1 MRDDDGASARSF
13 IPPGLGAGP
22 PPQMPGWR
30 ARRGRERQRSP
41 GRQRGRGLLVYAMV
55 VVLAGTAGA
64 GATVAAR
71 HAFWSGGATGYD
83 ITTAGGPEAMNDE
96 AVYNEVAPGIVDVSA
111 NLTYL
116 EETAEGTGIVIDAA
130 DGLVLTNNHVIDGA
144 TSVTITPVLSGR
156 PYSARVVGYDPS
168 DDVALL
174 QYQGVTGLKSVAI
187 GSSSRLAVGTPVLAI
202 GNEAGQGGPPTIAP
216 GIVSGLDRTIEA
228 SDEISGTSEILH
240 DMLQTSADIR
250 PGDSGGPLADAA
262 GQVVGIDTAAGGG
275 AGYFGYAIP
284 ISEALAIVGQIAAR
298 HASSAIHLGLP
309 AFLGVLLPD
318 SGSANP
324 LRQASQERHQA
335 GTASNSGTGC
345 VTADP
350 GLYTAIPS
358 RIAQV
363 RSGALVDGVLCGT
376 AAASAGLFA
385 GDVITAVGGRAV
397 SSPGSL
403 AAIIER
409 YRPGSQA
416 PLAWVSPGGAVHTAL
431 VTLNAGPAE

>member
-1 MRDDDGASARSF
+1 MRDDGGASERSF
-13 IPPGLGAGP
+13 IPPGLAAGP
-22 PPQMPGWR
+22 QQG
-30 ARRGRERQRSP
+30 RGRRPDERRP
-41 GRQRGRGLLVYAMV
+41 TRGRGVLVYAMV

-71 HAFWSGGATGYD
+71 HALWPGNGTAYD
-83 ITTAGGPEAMNDE
+83 ITTAGGPAAMNDE

-111 NLTYL
+111 NLQYL

-130 DGLVLTNNHVIDGA
+130 QGLVLTNNHVIDGA
-144 TSVTITPVLSGR
+144 TSVTITPVLSGH
-156 PYSARVVGYDPS
+156 PYSARVLGYDPS

-174 QYQGVTGLKSVAI
+174 QSQGATGLKSVAI
-187 GSSSRLAVGTPVLAI
+187 GDSSRLAAGLPVLAI

-216 GIVSGLDRTIEA
+216 GIISGLDRTIEA
-228 SDEISGTSEILH
+228 SDEISGSSEILH

-275 AGYFGYAIP
+275 ADYFGYAIP
-284 ISEALAIVGQIAAR
+284 IDEALAIAGRIAAG
-298 HASSAIHLGLP
+298 HQSSTIHLGLP

-318 SGSANP
+318 SGSPNP
-324 LRQASQERHQA
+324 LLQASQEQRRA
-335 GTASNSGTGC
+335 GTASDSGTGC
-345 VTADP
+345 VSSDP
-350 GLYTAIPS
+350 GPYTAIPAH
-358 RIAQV
+358 IAQV

-385 GDVITAVGGRAV
+385 GDVITAIGGRAV
-397 SSPGSL
+397 GSPGSL
-403 AAIIER
+403 TAIIER

-431 VTLNAGPAE
+431 VTLNAGPAD

>member
-1 MRDDDGASARSF
+1 MRDDGGASERSF
-13 IPPGLGAGP
+13 IPPGLAAGP
-22 PPQMPGWR
+22 QQG
-30 ARRGRERQRSP
+30 RGRRRDERRP
-41 GRQRGRGLLVYAMV
+41 ARGRGVLVYAMV

-71 HAFWSGGATGYD
+71 HALWPGNGTAYD
-83 ITTAGGPEAMNDE
+83 ITTAGGPKAMNDE

-111 NLTYL
+111 NLQYL

-130 DGLVLTNNHVIDGA
+130 QGLVLTNNHVIDGA
-144 TSVTITPVLSGR
+144 TSVTITPVLSGH
-156 PYSARVVGYDPS
+156 PYSARVLGYDPS

-174 QYQGVTGLKSVAI
+174 QFQGATGLKSVAI
-187 GSSSRLAVGTPVLAI
+187 GDSSRLAAGLPVLAI

-216 GIVSGLDRTIEA
+216 GIISGLDRTIEA

-275 AGYFGYAIP
+275 ADYFGYAIP
-284 ISEALAIVGQIAAR
+284 IDEALAIAGRIAAG
-298 HASSAIHLGLP
+298 HQSSAIHLGLP

-318 SGSANP
+318 SGSPNP
-324 LRQASQERHQA
+324 LLQASQEQRRA
-335 GTASNSGTGC
+335 GTASDSGTGC
-345 VTADP
+345 VSSDP
-350 GLYTAIPS
+350 GPYTAIPAH
-358 RIAQV
+358 IAQV

-385 GDVITAVGGRAV
+385 GDVITAIGGRAV

-403 AAIIER
+403 TAIIER

-416 PLAWVSPGGAVHTAL
+416 PLAWVSPGGAAHTAL
-431 VTLNAGPAE
+431 VTLNAGPAD

>member
-1 MRDDDGASARSF
+1 MRDDGGASERSF
-13 IPPGLGAGP
+13 ILPGLGAGRG
-22 PPQMPGWR
+22 Q
-30 ARRGRERQRSP
+30 RRYQW
-41 GRQRGRGLLVYAMV
+41 RQRGRGVLVYAMV

-71 HAFWSGGATGYD
+71 HTFWAGGGTAYD

-96 AVYNEVAPGIVDVSA
+96 AVYNDMAPGIVDVSA
-111 NLTYL
+111 NLQYL
-116 EETAEGTGIVIDAA
+116 EETAEGTGFVIDAA

-144 TSVTITPVLSGR
+144 TTVTITPVLSGH
-156 PYSARVVGYDPS
+156 PYSARVLGYDPS

-174 QYQGVTGLKSVAI
+174 QFRGVTGLKSVAI
-187 GSSSRLAVGTPVLAI
+187 GDSSRLGAGAPVLAI

-216 GIVSGLDRTIEA
+216 GIISGLDRTIEA

-240 DMLQTSADIR
+240 DMLQTTADIR

-275 AGYFGYAIP
+275 ADYFGYAIP
-284 ISEALAIVGQIAAR
+284 INEALTIAGQIAAGR
-298 HASSAIHLGLP
+298 QSSVIHLGLP

-318 SGSANP
+318 SGSTNP
-324 LRQASQERHQA
+324 LRQATQEQRRA
-335 GTASNSGTGC
+335 GTASNSATGC
-345 VTADP
+345 VTGDP
-350 GLYTAIPS
+350 GPYTAIPA

-385 GDVITAVGGRAV
+385 GDVITAIGGRAV

-409 YRPGSQA
+409 YRPGSRA

-431 VTLNAGPAE
+431 VTLNAGPAA